1 MISQIV
7 FLKKDIEKLQLDL
20 LKKNGELEGISSERN
35 RAVDDGKTVEVEKN
49 HLQLQVLTDWIC
61 SSITYTIHRFSGT

>member
-61 SSITYTIHRFSGT
+61 LSITYTIHRFSGT